1 MKKHEKELMEAKL
14 NELRK
19 AYLPI
24 PDHLYDFIWSKTDF
38 RSNKTLK
45 VARYVEYID
54 EFEGKLVKRV
64 FAYISSS
71 KKRSYDDILVVEVF
85 RKLEG
90 QTGCLLSSIWHSMAA
105 HHVEFDE
112 RYQDKCFW
120 INKTEYTFWHCYF
133 MYDQQEI
140 IDKYDLKYCQ
150 WFNEKNKSYSNFFDY
165 ISAYRAEPKIELLV
179 KAGLSQFVHCY
190 KKLNLKE
197 KSLDKIFRIN
207 NYWVP
212 YLKELSY
219 SDIMLIKNKKMG
231 IRTYDDLMFIRDN
244 IHLINRNYHKN
255 IFKYRCKKMYQYI
268 VQHKEQIR
276 EYNDY
281 LGFCETLGY
290 DLTSNVILYPKDI
303 RKKHD
308 QYMKMIEIKKDRETR
323 EKFKKAYLD
332 NLKYTYSNLGLVI
345 FPCEKITELEHES
358 DKLNHCVKTYANR
371 YANRE
376 TNILFIRQINDVTTP
391 YVTLEMK
398 NKKVIQCR
406 AKDNKKPCDKVINF
420 VNGWC
425 KKNKLESCFN

>member
-24 PDHLYDFIWSKTDF
+24 PNNLYDFIWDKTDF

-71 KKRSYDDILVVEVF
+71 KKRSYDDIMIVEVF

-90 QTGCLLSSIWHSMAA
+90 QTGCLLSSIWHSMAG

-112 RYQDKCFW
+112 RYQDECFW
-120 INKTEYTFWHCYF
+120 INKTEYTFSNCYF
-133 MYDQQEI
+133 IYGQQEI
-140 IDKYDLKYCQ
+140 IDKYNLKYCQ
-150 WFNEKNKSYSNFFDY
+150 WFNENNKSYLNFFDY
-165 ISAYRAEPKIELLV
+165 ICAYRAEPKIELLV
-179 KAGLSQFVHCY
+179 KAGLSQFVQCY

-197 KSLDKIFRIN
+197 KSLDKIFRVS
-207 NYWVP
+207 NYWTP
-212 YLKELSY
+212 YLKELYY

-244 IHLINRNYHKN
+244 IHLIDRSYHKN
-255 IFKYRCKKMYQYI
+255 IFKYRCKKMYKYLAKN
-268 VQHKEQIR
+268 KELR
-276 EYNDY
+276 HEYNDY

-290 DLTSNVILYPKDI
+290 DLTNQVILYPKDI
-303 RKKHD
+303 SEKHD
-308 QYMKMIEIKKDRETR
+308 QYMKLIKIKKDKETK

-332 NLKYTYSNLGLVI
+332 NLKYTYSNLSLVI
-345 FPCEKITELEHES
+345 FPCETLFQLEYES
-358 DKLNHCVKTYANR
+358 DKLEHCVKTYADR

-376 TNILFIRQINDVTTP
+376 TNILFIRQIDDVTTP

-406 AKDNKKPCDKVINF
+406 AKDNKKPCDEVINF
-420 VNGWC
+420 VNSWC